1 MGDQEAGQEAGPQ
14 AVPPGDELQEWPT
27 GRLLS
32 TAARLVEHAWDEAL
46 TRFGLT
52 HSRLVVAHLL
62 SRAPATQRDLAR
74 RSGVQE
80 QTMGRI
86 LRGMEQNGQVA
97 RARDEADRR
106 RSVVTLTAPGREALE
121 AVLAAGGGE
130 DLVRG
135 IVEDAGLDGE
145 RFRASLIAVVG
156 RLSARR
162 WPQD

>member
-1 MGDQEAGQEAGPQ
+1 MVDGERAGGADDAQH
-14 AVPPGDELQEWPT
+14 WPT

-62 SRAPATQRDLAR
+62 YGGPATQRELAR
-74 RSGVQE
+74 RSGMQE

-86 LRGMEQNGQVA
+86 LRGMEENGQVA
-97 RARDEADRR
+97 RTRDPADRR
-106 RSVVTLTAPGREALE
+106 RSVVTLTDPGREALRS
-121 AVLAAGGGE
+121 VLAAGSGE

-135 IVEDAGLDGE
+135 LVDDAGLDGGQ
-145 RFRASLIAVVG
+145 FRDALVVLV
-156 RLSARR
+156 RELSARR
-162 WPQD
+162 WPTP